1 LIVDVHPEV
10 TQVWSEPLTQRKT
23 EDWLQIFRNADL
35 AAVQMITHEDHP
47 TEGRTA
53 VLHVRSVPT
62 AIGYRCEAHLPPAA
76 GICFPCWNSLDT
88 PKRRSRL

>member
-1 LIVDVHPEV
+1 MIVDVHPEV

-62 AIGYRCEAHLPPAA
+62 AIGYRCEAHLPPRGWHMLSVLEQLGYTKAEV
-76 GICFPCWNSLDT
+76 
-88 PKRRSRL
+88 